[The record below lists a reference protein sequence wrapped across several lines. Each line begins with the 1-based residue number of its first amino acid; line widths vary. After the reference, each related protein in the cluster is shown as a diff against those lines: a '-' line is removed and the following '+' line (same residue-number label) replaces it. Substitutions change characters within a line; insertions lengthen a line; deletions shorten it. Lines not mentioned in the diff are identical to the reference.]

1 MLLFL
6 NVGIFSILLLGLIYI
21 HFHYKTWS
29 LSRKVF
35 IALVAGLLFGIIL
48 QIIYRA
54 NNPAIISQSVEWFN
68 IVGNGYVKLLQM
80 IVMPLIFV
88 SILSAVAKLHDAA
101 SLGKIS
107 SFVISMLLLTTL
119 IAAIVAIIVSL
130 SFNLSANELTSGI
143 QEQARAIKLQE
154 IKSNTLDNLSVPA
167 MLLSFLPSNPFQD
180 LAGLRSTSIMGVVI
194 FAIFLGIAALKL
206 LKDNQEQGATLLSG
220 IIILQQWI
228 MKLVRMVIQLTPYGV
243 FALMVKMSATSD
255 AKSMLSLGLFI
266 IASYIAILIMFI
278 IHGVLV
284 MLVGESFIGYFKKI
298 TTIMAFAFTSRS
310 SAAAIPLN
318 IQTQET
324 RFGVPNS
331 IASFS
336 ASFGAIIG
344 QNGCAGIYPAMLAMM
359 IAPTIGIDLNL
370 QFLITLVFVVTISS
384 IGVAGVGGGA
394 TYAALIVLPIMG
406 LPIELVALL
415 ISIEPII
422 DMGRTALNVSGTM
435 TSGIVTAHL
444 LKQINKNQIEQN

>member
-21 HFHYKTWS
+21 HFHYKNWT

-48 QIIYRA
+48 QIIYSA

-130 SFNLSANELTSGI
+130 SFNLTANELTSGI

>member
-6 NVGIFSILLLGLIYI
+6 NVSIFSILLIGLFYI

-48 QIIYRA
+48 QIIYRT

-130 SFNLSANELTSGI
+130 SFDLSANELTSGI

-370 QFLITLVFVVTISS
+370 QFLVTLVFVVTISS

>member
-370 QFLITLVFVVTISS
+370 QFLVTLVFVVTISS

-444 LKQINKNQIEQN
+444 LKQINKNQIEQK

>member
-21 HFHYKTWS
+21 HFHYKTWT

-48 QIIYRA
+48 QIIYSA

-130 SFNLSANELTSGI
+130 SFNLTANELTSGI

-331 IASFS
+331 TASFS

>member
-6 NVGIFSILLLGLIYI
+6 NVSIFSILLLGLIYI

-48 QIIYRA
+48 QIIYRT

-370 QFLITLVFVVTISS
+370 QFLVTLVFVVTISS